1 VARSRYD
8 ATSIHHG
15 DRFMTTRT
23 RRIIAAV
30 LTVSLASAS
39 VAQTTAA
46 TAAPAALLSAEQVH
60 QAAAPSSGRALLEQT
75 LQRADVVAALEA
87 RGVSAQAARE
97 RVAALTD
104 AEAAHVAAQI
114 DAAPAGASDV
124 LGTIVFIFVVLLIT
138 DILGFTK
145 IFPFTRSIR

>member
-1 VARSRYD
+1 
-8 ATSIHHG
+8 
-15 DRFMTTRT
+15 MTTRT
-23 RRIIAAV
+23 RRFIAAV
-30 LTVSLASAS
+30 LTVSMASAS
-39 VAQTTAA
+39 VAQTSLA

-60 QAAAPSSGRALLEQT
+60 QAQAPAGRALLEQT
-75 LQRADVVAALEA
+75 LQRADVIAALEA
-87 RGVSAQAARE
+87 RGVSTAAARE

-114 DAAPAGASDV
+114 DAAPAGGDV
-124 LGTIVFIFVVLLIT
+124 LGTIVFIFVLLLIT

>member
-1 VARSRYD
+1 
-8 ATSIHHG
+8 
-15 DRFMTTRT
+15 MTTRT
-23 RRIIAAV
+23 RRIVAAV
-30 LTVSLASAS
+30 LSLSVASAS
-39 VAQTTAA
+39 IAQTTAVGA
-46 TAAPAALLSAEQVH
+46 VPGALLSAEQVH
-60 QAAAPSSGRALLEQT
+60 EAAAPAGRVQLEQT

-87 RGVSAQAARE
+87 RGVSVQAARE

-114 DAAPAGASDV
+114 DAAPAGGDV
-124 LGTIVFIFVVLLIT
+124 IGVIVFIFVLLLIT

>member
-1 VARSRYD
+1 
-8 ATSIHHG
+8 
-15 DRFMTTRT
+15 MTTRT
-23 RRIIAAV
+23 RRFIAAV
-30 LTVSLASAS
+30 LTVSMASAS
-39 VAQTTAA
+39 VAQTSLA

-60 QAAAPSSGRALLEQT
+60 QAQAPVGRALLEQT
-75 LQRADVVAALEA
+75 LQRADVIAALEA
-87 RGVSAQAARE
+87 RGVSTAAARE

-114 DAAPAGASDV
+114 DAAPAGGDV
-124 LGTIVFIFVVLLIT
+124 LGTIVFIFVLLLIT